1 MKFKEIKDKEAA
13 ALNTL
18 LKEKREAVRKTRFTL
33 AGGGTRN
40 VKEQK
45 ANKKDIARI
54 LTLQTSRATTN
65 HR

>member
-1 MKFKEIKDKEAA
+1 MKYKELKDKEAP
-13 ALNTL
+13 ALSAL
-18 LKEKREAVRKTRFTL
+18 LKEKREAVRKSRFVL
-33 AGGGTRN
+33 AGSGTRN

>member
-1 MKFKEIKDKEAA
+1 MKFKDIKDKEAA
-13 ALNTL
+13 ALTTL

>member
-1 MKFKEIKDKEAA
+1 MKYKEIKEKEAA
-13 ALNTL
+13 ALNAL